1 MAKLV
6 RCKVCGY
13 VMPEGRLKD
22 KCPACGVAAKAF
34 EPWED
39 PLSEERRRALALD
52 LHPIAVHFP
61 TAFAVSLIVIFV
73 VGLAFT
79 RQGRGA
85 VPVRRPALDL
95 FLPLVV
101 IVSFLLG
108 VKDGIVRFRSVGR
121 SEILKKKVLFGL
133 LYFAFALAPAPGG
146 VAVGGG
152 RSRAARGGAGA
163 VGGGAGLQRGAEP
176 AGHRRARTPPCPGS
190 KPGPPP
196 VCRPLNPRS

>member
-1 MAKLV
+1 VAKLV

-13 VMPEGRLKD
+13 VRPEGRLKV

-39 PLSEERRRALALD
+39 PLSAERRRALALD

-79 RQGRGA
+79 GRAAELFLCAG
-85 VPVRRPALDL
+85 RLMSL

-101 IVSFLLG
+101 ILSFLLG

-133 LYFAFALAPAPGG
+133 LYFLFALALPLVVWLWGTDGAAPLA
-146 VAVGGG
+146 VALTL
-152 RSRAARGGAGA
+152 SA
-163 VGGGAGLQRGAEP
+163 AGLACNVVLSLLGTAVL
-176 AGHRRARTPPCPGS
+176 ASAMPG
-190 KPGPPP
+190 K
-196 VCRPLNPRS
+196 

>member
-1 MAKLV
+1 VAKMV

-39 PLSEERRRALALD
+39 PLSEPRRRALALD

-61 TAFAVSLIVIFV
+61 TAFVVSLIVIFV
-73 VGLAFT
+73 VGLVS
-79 RQGRGA
+79 RGA
-85 VPVRRPALDL
+85 AAGLFLCAGRLMSL

-101 IVSFLLG
+101 VLAFLLG
-108 VKDGIVRFRSVGR
+108 VKDGLVRFRSVGR

-133 LYFAFALAPAPGG
+133 LYFAFALALPLVVWLWGVDGAAPL
-146 VAVGGG
+146 
-152 RSRAARGGAGA
+152 AAALVLA
-163 VGGGAGLQRGAEP
+163 AAGLACNVVLSLLGTSVLSSAM
-176 AGHRRARTPPCPGS
+176 PG
-190 KPGPPP
+190 K
-196 VCRPLNPRS
+196 

>member
-39 PLSEERRRALALD
+39 PLSENRRRALALD

-61 TAFAVSLIVIFV
+61 TAFVVSLMVSFL
-73 VGLAFT
+73 VGLAFP
-79 RQGRGA
+79 GRGA
-85 VPVRRPALDL
+85 AGLFLCAGRLLSL
-95 FLPLVV
+95 FLPLLVAAA
-101 IVSFLLG
+101 FLLG
-108 VKDGIVRFRSVGR
+108 VKDGIVRFRSVKR

-133 LYFAFALAPAPGG
+133 LYFAFALAVPLVVWLWGVDAAAPLA
-146 VAVGGG
+146 VALVL
-152 RSRAARGGAGA
+152 SA
-163 VGGGAGLQRGAEP
+163 AGLACNVVLSLLGTSVLCSAM
-176 AGHRRARTPPCPGS
+176 PG
-190 KPGPPP
+190 K
-196 VCRPLNPRS
+196 

>member
-1 MAKLV
+1 VAKLV

-61 TAFAVSLIVIFV
+61 TAFVVSLIVIFI
-73 VGLAFT
+73 VGLAFSGKAAELFLCA
-79 RQGRGA
+79 GR
-85 VPVRRPALDL
+85 LMSL

-101 IVSFLLG
+101 ILAFLLG

-133 LYFAFALAPAPGG
+133 LYFLFALALPLVVWLWGIDAAAPLA
-146 VAVGGG
+146 VALAL
-152 RSRAARGGAGA
+152 SA
-163 VGGGAGLQRGAEP
+163 AGLACNVVLSLLGTSVLAS
-176 AGHRRARTPPCPGS
+176 AMPG
-190 KPGPPP
+190 K
-196 VCRPLNPRS
+196 

>member
-13 VMPEGRLKD
+13 VMPEGKLKD

-34 EPWED
+34 EPYED

-61 TAFAVSLIVIFV
+61 TAFVVSLIVIFI
-73 VGLAFT
+73 VGLLFI
-79 RQGRGA
+79 GRAAELFLCAGRLMA
-85 VPVRRPALDL
+85 L

-101 IVSFLLG
+101 IAAFLLG
-108 VKDGIVRFRSVGR
+108 VKDGRVRFRSVGR

-133 LYFAFALAPAPGG
+133 LYFLFALALPLVVWLWGVDGTAPLA
-146 VAVGGG
+146 VALALSV
-152 RSRAARGGAGA
+152 
-163 VGGGAGLQRGAEP
+163 AGLACNVVLSLLGTAVLT
-176 AGHRRARTPPCPGS
+176 AAMIG
-190 KPGPPP
+190 K
-196 VCRPLNPRS
+196 